1 MVPSDRNRRPVPSE
15 TGKSPRAGDGGQLG
29 EAAARARAARARA
42 ARRRGRGRRGGA
54 GAGGAAARAR
64 AARRCWVTTRPGCGG
79 PGAPDLA
86 HQTVTCGHFMAE
98 EAPAE
103 VVRALHALLAR

>member
-1 MVPSDRNRRPVPSE
+1 M
-15 TGKSPRAGDGGQLG
+15 
-29 EAAARARAARARA
+29 
-42 ARRRGRGRRGGA
+42 
-54 GAGGAAARAR
+54 
-64 AARRCWVTTRPGCGG
+64 TTRPGCGG